1 MLEIKNRTPFV
12 AAIVP
17 GLDRE
22 GRDTVTVIVKGTFD
36 LGARTALAPSEKQ
49 IPIAHAETF
58 HGEPGV
64 SSIKYEADACPA
76 KKGTDVVLVG
86 HACSIRPVPSL
97 DVSLSVGPVRK
108 IVRVTGD
115 RAWFRSLGRIALS
128 DPIAFTKMPL
138 VYERSFGGGDRAIEN
153 EASRPRD
160 PRNPLGVGFTSAVEP
175 ERIEGLRLPNL
186 EDPDHRIETP
196 ADRPPVAGFG
206 FIGRDW
212 LPRRAFAGTYD
223 DVWQAERFPFLPA
236 DFDDRFF
243 NGAHPALVS
252 ARLFKGGEAVHVT
265 NVTEAGELGFRL
277 PSAPPR
283 VALSIRR
290 TVTDHLPALDTV
302 LIEPDHK
309 RVVLTWRV
317 TVPCPRLF
325 LYIDHVRISEKRAA

>member
-1 MLEIKNRTPFV
+1 MLEIKNRTPFA

-36 LGARTALAPSEKQ
+36 LGGRTALVPSALQ
-49 IPIAHAETF
+49 VPIAHAETF
-58 HGEPGV
+58 HGEPGL

-76 KKGTDVVLVG
+76 KRGTDVVLVG
-86 HACSIRPVPSL
+86 HAVSIRPVPSL

-108 IVRVTGD
+108 TVRITGD
-115 RAWFRSLGRIALS
+115 RVWFRSLGGVAVS
-128 DPIAFTKMPL
+128 DPIAFTRMPL
-138 VYERSFGGGDRAIEN
+138 VYERAFGGGDRAVLA
-153 EASRPRD
+153 EAARPRD
-160 PRNPLGVGFTSAVEP
+160 PRNPLGVGFTSAAEP
-175 ERIEGLRLPNL
+175 ERIEGVRLPNL
-186 EDPDHRIETP
+186 EDPESPIKTP
-196 ADRPPVAGFG
+196 ADRPTIAGFG

-212 LPRRAFAGTYD
+212 LPRRTFAGTYD
-223 DVWQAERFPFLPA
+223 DAWQAERFPFLPD

-252 ARLFKGGEAVHVT
+252 ARPFKGGEAVHVT
-265 NVTEAGELGFRL
+265 NVTESGEIGFRI
-277 PSAPPR
+277 PTSSPR

-290 TVTDHLPALDTV
+290 TVTDHVPALDTV
-302 LIEPDHK
+302 LIEPDLR

-325 LYIDHVRISEKRAA
+325 LYIDQVQISEKRAA

>member
-1 MLEIKNRTPFV
+1 MLEIKNRTPF
-12 AAIVP
+12 AAALVP

-49 IPIAHAETF
+49 APIVHAETF
-58 HGEPGV
+58 HGEPGA

-86 HACSIRPVPSL
+86 HACALRPTASL

-108 IVRVTGD
+108 IVRVSGD
-115 RAWFRSLGRIALS
+115 RVWFRSLGGLAIS
-128 DPIAFTKMPL
+128 DPIPFTRMPL
-138 VYERSFGGGDRAIEN
+138 VYERAFGGGDLAILD
-153 EASRPRD
+153 EAARPRD

-175 ERIEGLRLPNL
+175 EQIEGVRLPNL
-186 EDPDHRIETP
+186 EDPGSRIAAPT
-196 ADRPPVAGFG
+196 DRPPVAGFG
-206 FIGRDW
+206 VIGRDW

-223 DVWQAERFPFLPA
+223 DAWQADRFPFLPA

-252 ARLFKGGEAVHVT
+252 ARPFKGGEAVHVT

-277 PSAPPR
+277 PSAPPG

-290 TVTDHLPALDTV
+290 VVTDPVPALDTV
-302 LIEPDHK
+302 LIEPDLR